1 VFALIFFRT
10 LPTVIT
16 LLCGLS
22 FLSAPAQ
29 TAKPPEKVFRY
40 AFAAAETGFD
50 PAQLSDLYSRILT
63 ANMFDALYTYDY
75 LARPLAIRPNL
86 AAGMPEVSADFKT
99 YTIKLKPGTYFSDD
113 PAFKG
118 NKRELVASDVVYTYK
133 RIFDPKNKS
142 PSVSGLREEK
152 IIGMEEL
159 REQASKS
166 GKFDY
171 DREIEGLRALDKYT
185 VQFKLGE
192 LRPRFLEGLTD
203 PGIFGIVAREVV
215 EAYGDRIMEHPVGTG
230 PFKLSEWRRSS
241 KITLVRNPN
250 YREDYFEATPP
261 ADSPLA
267 QQVYAQMK
275 GRKLPQIDKIEVSI
289 IEESQPRWL
298 AFLGNEHDLMER
310 LPAAYV
316 NVAIPQNKLAPN
328 LQKRGIQMQRN
339 LLGDVTFT
347 YFGMENPIVGGY
359 TPEKIALRRA
369 IGMGQN
375 TAEEVR
381 LPRRGQ
387 AIVAQGPVMPL
398 TAAYDPNMRSEMGVF
413 DRPKAMALL
422 DLFAYTDKDGD
433 GWRDLP
439 DGKPLAL
446 EYATTSS
453 ADYRELNEIW
463 KKNMDA
469 IGIRVVFKYGQW
481 PELLKASRN
490 GKLMMWGLGL
500 GGGSPDGAGVLA
512 LGYSESKGQQN
523 HARFSLPEYDEI
535 YKKINRM
542 PDGPERK
549 LLIDQAVKILV
560 AYMPYKFSTH
570 RFGTDLTHPWVQGYV
585 RNPIARDFWKYIDID
600 TDLQKSTKP

>member
-1 VFALIFFRT
+1 MFALIFQR
-10 LPTVIT
+10 LIPTAIS
-16 LLCGLS
+16 LLLS
-22 FLSAPAQ
+22 LYSLSVPAQ
-29 TAKPPEKVFRY
+29 TTKPTEKVFRY
-40 AFAAAETGFD
+40 AFLAAETGFD

-75 LARPLAIRPNL
+75 LARPLVIKPNL
-86 AAGMPEVSADFKT
+86 AAGMPEISADFKT
-99 YTIKLKPGTYFSDD
+99 YTVKLKPGVYFSDD

-118 NKRELVASDVVYTYK
+118 HKRELVASDVVYTYK

-152 IIGMEEL
+152 IMGMEAL
-159 REQASKS
+159 RDQATQS

-171 DREIEGLRALDKYT
+171 DHEIEGLRALDKYT

-192 LRPRFLEGLTD
+192 VRPRFLEALTD
-203 PGIFGIVAREVV
+203 PGILGIVAREVV
-215 EAYGDRIMEHPVGTG
+215 ETYGDRIMEHPVGTG

-250 YREDYFEATPP
+250 YRDDYFEATPP

-275 GRKLPQIDKIEVSI
+275 GRKLPQIDKVEVSI
-289 IEESQPRWL
+289 IEEAQPRWL

-339 LLGDVTFT
+339 LLGDVTFS

-369 IGMGQN
+369 IAMGQN
-375 TAEEVR
+375 SAEEVR

-387 AIVAQGPVMPL
+387 AIVAQGPIMPL
-398 TAAYDPNMRSEMGVF
+398 TSAYDPNMRSEMGVF

-422 DLFAYTDKDGD
+422 DLFGYTDKDGD

-439 DGKPLAL
+439 DGKPLTL
-446 EYATTSS
+446 EYSTTTS
-453 ADYRELNEIW
+453 ADNRELNEIW
-463 KKNMDA
+463 KKNMDTL
-469 IGIRVVFKYGQW
+469 GIRVVFKYGQW

-500 GGGSPDGAGVLA
+500 SGGSPDGAGVLA
-512 LGYSESKGQQN
+512 LGYSQSKGQQN
-523 HARFSLPEYDEI
+523 HARFSLPEYDEL
-535 YKKINRM
+535 YQKINRM
-542 PDGPERK
+542 PDSPERK
-549 LLIDQAVKILV
+549 RLMDQAVKILI
-560 AYMPYKFSTH
+560 AYMPYKFITH
-570 RFGTDLTHPWVQGYV
+570 RIGTDLTHPWVQGYV

-600 TDLQKSTKP
+600 MQKAAQP

>member
-1 VFALIFFRT
+1 VFALTFHRPIPAVFA
-10 LPTVIT
+10 
-16 LLCGLS
+16 LLLS
-22 FLSAPAQ
+22 FCCVSTPAQ
-29 TAKPPEKVFRY
+29 TAKPTEKVFRY
-40 AFAAAETGFD
+40 AFPAAETGFD

-75 LARPLAIRPNL
+75 LARPLTIRPNL

-99 YTIKLKPGTYFSDD
+99 FTVKLKPGVYFSDD
-113 PAFKG
+113 PVFKG
-118 NKRELVASDVVYTYK
+118 SKRELVASDVVYTYK
-133 RIFDPKNKS
+133 RIFDPQNKS

-152 IIGMEEL
+152 IIGMEAL
-159 REQASKS
+159 RDQATKT

-171 DREIEGLRALDKYT
+171 DLEIEGLRALDKYT

-192 LRPRFLEGLTD
+192 VRPRFLEGLTD

-230 PFKLSEWRRSS
+230 PFQLSEWRRSS

-250 YREDYFEATPP
+250 YRDDYFEATPP

-275 GRKLPQIDKIEVSI
+275 GRKLPQIDKVEVSI

-339 LLGDVTFT
+339 LLGDVTFS
-347 YFGMENPIVGGY
+347 YFGMENPTVGGY
-359 TPEKIALRRA
+359 TPDKIALRRA
-369 IGMGQN
+369 IAMGQN
-375 TAEEVR
+375 SAEEVR

-387 AIVAQGPVMPL
+387 AIVAQGPIMPM

-413 DRPKAMALL
+413 DRAKAMALL
-422 DLFAYTDKDGD
+422 DLFGYTDKDGD

-439 DGKPLAL
+439 DGKPLTL
-446 EYATTSS
+446 EYSTTTS

-469 IGIRVVFKYGQW
+469 IGIRVTFKYGQW

-500 GGGSPDGAGVLA
+500 SGGSPDGAGVLA
-512 LGYSESKGQQN
+512 LGYSQSKGQQN
-523 HARFSLPEYDEI
+523 HARFSLPEYDEL
-535 YKKINRM
+535 YRQINRL

-549 LLIDQAVKILV
+549 ALVEKAIKILV
-560 AYMPYKFSTH
+560 AYMPYKFITH
-570 RFGTDLTHPWVQGYV
+570 RIGTDLTHPWVQGYV

-600 TDLQKSTKP
+600 VQKARQP

>member
-1 VFALIFFRT
+1 VFALT
-10 LPTVIT
+10 LHRLIPTVFT
-16 LLCGLS
+16 LLLS
-22 FLSAPAQ
+22 LSCVSAPAQ
-29 TAKPPEKVFRY
+29 TAKPTEKVFRY
-40 AFAAAETGFD
+40 AFPAAETGFD

-75 LARPLAIRPNL
+75 LARPLTIKPNL
-86 AAGMPEVSADFKT
+86 AAGMPEVSSDFKT
-99 YTIKLKPGTYFSDD
+99 FTVKLKPGVYFSDD
-113 PAFKG
+113 SAFKG
-118 NKRELVASDVVYTYK
+118 GKRELLASDVVYTYK

-152 IIGMEEL
+152 IIGMEAL
-159 REQASKS
+159 RDQATKT

-192 LRPRFLEGLTD
+192 VRPRFLEALTD

-250 YREDYFEATPP
+250 YRDDYFEATPP

-275 GRKLPQIDKIEVSI
+275 GRKLPQVDKVEVSI
-289 IEESQPRWL
+289 IEEPQPRWL
-298 AFLGNEHDLMER
+298 AFLGHEQDMMER

-339 LLGDVTFT
+339 LLGDVTFS
-347 YFGMENPIVGGY
+347 YFAMENPIVGGY
-359 TPEKIALRRA
+359 TPDKIALRRA
-369 IGMGQN
+369 IAMGQN
-375 TAEEVR
+375 SAEEVR

-387 AIVAQGPVMPL
+387 AIVAQGPIMPL
-398 TAAYDPNMRSEMGVF
+398 TSAYDPHMRSEMGVF

-422 DLFAYTDKDGD
+422 DLFGYTDKDGD

-439 DGKPLAL
+439 DGQPLTL
-446 EYATTSS
+446 EYATTTS
-453 ADYRELNEIW
+453 ADSRELNEIW

-469 IGIRVVFKYGQW
+469 IGIRVAFKYGQW

-500 GGGSPDGAGVLA
+500 GGGSPDGAGVLS
-512 LGYSESKGQQN
+512 LGYSQSKGQQN

-535 YKKINRM
+535 YQKINQL

-549 LLIDQAVKILV
+549 ELVDKAIKILV
-560 AYMPYKFSTH
+560 AYMPYKFITH
-570 RFGTDLTHPWVQGYV
+570 RIGTDLTHPWVQGYV

-600 TDLQKSTKP
+600 LQKAAKP

>member
-1 VFALIFFRT
+1 VFALT
-10 LPTVIT
+10 LHRLILTVFT
-16 LLCGLS
+16 LLFSLCCV
-22 FLSAPAQ
+22 SASAQ
-29 TAKPPEKVFRY
+29 TAKPTEKVFRY
-40 AFAAAETGFD
+40 AFPAAETGFD

-75 LARPLAIRPNL
+75 LARPLTIRPNL

-99 YTIKLKPGTYFSDD
+99 YTVKLKPGVYFADD
-113 PAFKG
+113 AAFKG
-118 NKRELVASDVVYTYK
+118 SKRELLASDVVYTYK

-142 PSVSGLREEK
+142 PSVSGLREEN
-152 IIGMEEL
+152 ILGMEAL
-159 REQASKS
+159 RDQATQS

-192 LRPRFLEGLTD
+192 VRPRFMEALTD

-215 EAYGDRIMEHPVGTG
+215 ETYAERIMEHPVGTG

-250 YREDYFEATPP
+250 YRDDYFEATPP

-275 GRKLPQIDKIEVSI
+275 GRKLPQIDKVEVSI
-289 IEESQPRWL
+289 IDESQPRWL

-316 NVAIPQNKLAPN
+316 NVAIPQNQLAPN

-339 LLGDVTFT
+339 LLGDVTFS

-359 TPEKIALRRA
+359 TPDKIALRRA
-369 IGMGQN
+369 IAMGQN
-375 TAEEVR
+375 SDEEVR

-387 AIVAQGPVMPL
+387 AIVAQGPIMPL
-398 TAAYDPNMRSEMGVF
+398 SAAYDPSMRSEMGVF

-422 DLFAYTDKDGD
+422 DLFGYTDKDGD

-439 DGKPLAL
+439 DGQALTL
-446 EYATTSS
+446 EYATTST

-500 GGGSPDGAGVLA
+500 SGGSPDGAGVLS
-512 LGYSESKGQQN
+512 LGYSPSKGQQN
-523 HARFSLPEYDEI
+523 HARFSLPEYDAL
-535 YKKINRM
+535 YRKINQL
-542 PDGPERK
+542 PEGPERK
-549 LLIDQAVKILV
+549 ALVDKAIKILV

-570 RFGTDLTHPWVQGYV
+570 RIGTDLTHPWVQGYV

-600 TDLQKSTKP
+600 LQKTPKP

>member
-1 VFALIFFRT
+1 
-10 LPTVIT
+10 
-16 LLCGLS
+16 
-22 FLSAPAQ
+22 
-29 TAKPPEKVFRY
+29 
-40 AFAAAETGFD
+40 
-50 PAQLSDLYSRILT
+50 
-63 ANMFDALYTYDY
+63 MFDALYTYDY
-75 LARPLAIRPNL
+75 LARPLTIRPNL

-99 YTIKLKPGTYFSDD
+99 FTVKLKPGVYFSDD
-113 PAFKG
+113 PVFKG
-118 NKRELVASDVVYTYK
+118 SKRELVASDVVYTYK
-133 RIFDPKNKS
+133 RIFDPQNKS

-152 IIGMEEL
+152 IIGMEAL
-159 REQASKS
+159 RDQATKT

-171 DREIEGLRALDKYT
+171 DLEIEGLRALDKYT

-192 LRPRFLEGLTD
+192 VRPRFLEGLTD

-230 PFKLSEWRRSS
+230 PFQLSEWRRSS

-250 YREDYFEATPP
+250 YRDDYFEATPP

-267 QQVYAQMK
+267 QQVYGLMK
-275 GRKLPQIDKIEVSI
+275 GRKLPQIDKVEVSI

-339 LLGDVTFT
+339 LLGDVTFS

-359 TPEKIALRRA
+359 TPDKIALRRA
-369 IGMGQN
+369 IAMGQN
-375 TAEEVR
+375 SAEEVR

-387 AIVAQGPVMPL
+387 AIVAQGPIMPM

-413 DRPKAMALL
+413 DRAKAMALL
-422 DLFAYTDKDGD
+422 DLFGYTDKDGD

-439 DGKPLAL
+439 DGKPLTL
-446 EYATTSS
+446 EYSTTTS

-469 IGIRVVFKYGQW
+469 IGIRVTFKYGQW

-500 GGGSPDGAGVLA
+500 SGGSPDGAGVLA
-512 LGYSESKGQQN
+512 LGYSQSKGQQN
-523 HARFSLPEYDEI
+523 HARFSLPEYDEL
-535 YKKINRM
+535 YRQINRL

-549 LLIDQAVKILV
+549 ALVEKAIKILV
-560 AYMPYKFSTH
+560 AYMPYKFITH
-570 RFGTDLTHPWVQGYV
+570 RIGTDLTHPWVQGYV

-600 TDLQKSTKP
+600 VQKARQP

>member
-1 VFALIFFRT
+1 VFALIFQR
-10 LPTVIT
+10 LIPSVIA

-22 FLSAPAQ
+22 SFSAFAQ
-29 TAKPPEKVFRY
+29 PAKPTEKVFKY
-40 AFAAAETGFD
+40 AFTAAETGFD

-63 ANMFDALYTYDY
+63 ANMFDALYSYDY
-75 LARPLAIRPNL
+75 LARPLTIKPNL
-86 AAGMPEVSADFKT
+86 AVAMPEVSSDFKT
-99 YTIKLKPGTYFSDD
+99 YTIKLKQGVYFSDD

-118 NKRELVASDVVYTYK
+118 RKRELVASDVVYTYK

-152 IIGMEEL
+152 ILGMEEL
-159 REQASKS
+159 REQATKS

-192 LRPRFLEGLTD
+192 VRPRFIEALSD

-241 KITLVRNPN
+241 KITFVRNPN
-250 YREDYFEATPP
+250 YREEYFEATPP
-261 ADSPLA
+261 ADSPLS
-267 QQVYAQMK
+267 QQVYDQMR
-275 GRKLPQIDKIEVSI
+275 GRKLPQIDKVEVSI
-289 IEESQPRWL
+289 IEEAQPRWL

-328 LQKRGIQMQRN
+328 LQKRGIQMQRSF
-339 LLGDVTFT
+339 LSDVTFS
-347 YFGMENPIVGGY
+347 YFAMEHPVVGGY
-359 TPEKIALRRA
+359 TPEKVALRRA
-369 IGMGQN
+369 IAMGQN
-375 TAEEVR
+375 SAEEVR
-381 LPRRGQ
+381 LPRRNQ
-387 AIVAQGPVMPL
+387 AIVAQGPIMPL
-398 TAAYDPNMRSEMGVF
+398 TQAYDPNMRSEMGVF
-413 DRPKAMALL
+413 DRAKAMALL
-422 DLFAYTDKDGD
+422 DMFGYTDKDGD

-439 DGKPLAL
+439 DGKPLTL

-469 IGIRVVFKYGQW
+469 IGIRVEFKYGQW

-500 GGGSPDGAGVLA
+500 SGGSPDGAGVLA
-512 LGYSESKGQQN
+512 LGYSQSKGQQN

-535 YKKINRM
+535 YRQINRL

-549 LLIDQAVKILV
+549 ALVDKAIKILV
-560 AYMPYKFSTH
+560 AYMPYKFITH
-570 RFGTDLTHPWVQGYV
+570 RIVTDLTHPWVEGYV

-600 TDLQKSTKP
+600 VQKAPKP

>member
-1 VFALIFFRT
+1 MFALIFHRLIHT
-10 LPTVIT
+10 AIVIT
-16 LLCGLS
+16 LGL
-22 FLSAPAQ
+22 LSQPVMSQ
-29 TAKPPEKVFRY
+29 TATATPKVFKY
-40 AFAAAETGFD
+40 AFIAAETGFD

-75 LARPLAIRPNL
+75 LARPLIIRPNL
-86 AAGMPEVSADFKT
+86 AASMPEVSADFKT
-99 YTIKLKPGTYFSDD
+99 YTIHLKKGVFFSDD

-118 NKRELVASDVVYTYK
+118 QKRELVASDVVYTYK

-152 IIGMEEL
+152 ILGMEEL
-159 REQASKS
+159 REQATKS

-171 DREIEGLRALDKYT
+171 DREVEGLRALDKYT

-192 LRPRFLEGLTD
+192 VRPRFLEALTD

-230 PFKLSEWRRSS
+230 PFKLDEWRRSS
-241 KITLVRNPN
+241 KITFVRNPN
-250 YREDYFEATPP
+250 YREEYFDSVPTEGS
-261 ADSPLA
+261 SPLA
-267 QQVYAQMK
+267 KQVYEQMK
-275 GRKLPQIDKIEVSI
+275 GRKLPQIDKVEVSI
-289 IEESQPRWL
+289 IEEAQPRWL
-298 AFLGNEHDLMER
+298 AFLGSEHDLMER

-339 LLGDVTFT
+339 LLGDVTFS
-347 YFGMENPIVGGY
+347 YFGMENPLVGGY

-369 IGMGQN
+369 IAIGQN
-375 TAEEVR
+375 SAEEVR

-387 AIVAQGPVMPL
+387 AIVAQGPIMPM
-398 TAAYDPNMRSEMGVF
+398 TSAYDPNLRSEMGVF
-413 DRPKAMALL
+413 DRAKAMALL
-422 DLFAYTDKDGD
+422 DMFGYTDKNGD

-439 DGKPLAL
+439 DGKPLTL
-446 EYATTSS
+446 EYSTTSS
-453 ADYRELNEIW
+453 ADNRELNEIW

-469 IGIRVVFKYGQW
+469 IGIRVEFKYGQW

-500 GGGSPDGAGVLA
+500 SGGSPDGAGVLA
-512 LGYSESKGQQN
+512 LGYSQSKGQQN
-523 HARFSLPEYDEI
+523 HARFSLPEYDEL
-535 YKKINRM
+535 YRQINRL

-549 LLIDQAVKILV
+549 ALVEKAIKILV
-560 AYMPYKFSTH
+560 AYMPYKFITH
-570 RFGTDLTHPWVQGYV
+570 RIGTDLTHPWVQGYV

-600 TDLQKSTKP
+600 PQKASQP

>member
-1 VFALIFFRT
+1 MFALIFHR
-10 LPTVIT
+10 LIHSAIVIT
-16 LLCGLS
+16 LGL
-22 FLSAPAQ
+22 LSQPAMSQ
-29 TAKPPEKVFRY
+29 TATPTPKVFKY
-40 AFAAAETGFD
+40 AFTAAETGFD

-75 LARPLAIRPNL
+75 LARPLIIRPNL

-99 YTIKLKPGTYFSDD
+99 YTIQLKRGVFFSDD

-118 NKRELVASDVVYTYK
+118 QKRELVASDVVYTYK

-152 IIGMEEL
+152 ILGMEEL
-159 REQASKS
+159 REQATKS

-171 DREIEGLRALDKYT
+171 DRDVEGLRALDKYT

-192 LRPRFLEGLTD
+192 VRPRFLETLTD

-215 EAYGDRIMEHPVGTG
+215 EAYGERIMEHPVGTG
-230 PFKLSEWRRSS
+230 PFKLDEWRRSS
-241 KITLVRNPN
+241 KITFVRNPN
-250 YREDYFEATPP
+250 YREEYFDSAPTEGS
-261 ADSPLA
+261 SPLA
-267 QQVYAQMK
+267 KEVFEQMK
-275 GRKLPQIDKIEVSI
+275 GRKLPQIDKVEVSI
-289 IEESQPRWL
+289 IEEAQPRWL
-298 AFLGNEHDLMER
+298 AFLGSEHDLMER

-339 LLGDVTFT
+339 LLGDVTFS
-347 YFGMENPIVGGY
+347 YFGMENPLVGGY

-369 IGMGQN
+369 IAMGQN
-375 TAEEVR
+375 SAEEVR

-387 AIVAQGPVMPL
+387 AIVAQGPIMPM
-398 TAAYDPNMRSEMGVF
+398 TSAYDPNMRSEMGVF
-413 DRPKAMALL
+413 DRAKAMALL
-422 DLFAYTDKDGD
+422 DMFGYTDKNGD

-439 DGKPLAL
+439 DGKPLTL
-446 EYATTSS
+446 EYSTTST

-469 IGIRVVFKYGQW
+469 IGIRVEFKYGQW

-500 GGGSPDGAGVLA
+500 SGGSPDGAGVLA
-512 LGYSESKGQQN
+512 LGYSQSKGQQN
-523 HARFSLPEYDEI
+523 HARFSLPEYDEL
-535 YKKINRM
+535 YRQINRL

-549 LLIDQAVKILV
+549 ALVEKAIKILV
-560 AYMPYKFSTH
+560 AYMPYKFITH
-570 RFGTDLTHPWVQGYV
+570 RIGTDLTHPWVQGYV

-600 TDLQKSTKP
+600 VQKARQP

>member
-1 VFALIFFRT
+1 MFALIFQR
-10 LPTVIT
+10 LISPAVA

-22 FLSAPAQ
+22 CLTTFAQ
-29 TAKPPEKVFRY
+29 PSKPTEKVFKY
-40 AFAAAETGFD
+40 AFTAAETGFD

-63 ANMFDALYTYDY
+63 ANMFDALYSYDY
-75 LARPLAIRPNL
+75 LARPLVIRPNL
-86 AAGMPEVSADFKT
+86 AAEMPEVSADFKT
-99 YTIKLKPGTYFSDD
+99 YTIKLKPGVYFSDD
-113 PAFKG
+113 PVFKG
-118 NKRELVASDVVYTYK
+118 RKRELVASDVVYTYK

-152 IIGMEEL
+152 ILGMEEL
-159 REQASKS
+159 REQATKS

-171 DREIEGLRALDKYT
+171 DREIEGLRVLDKYT

-192 LRPRFLEGLTD
+192 VRPRFLEALTD

-241 KITLVRNPN
+241 KITFVRNPN
-250 YREDYFEATPP
+250 YREEYFEATPD
-261 ADSPLA
+261 ASSPIS

-275 GRKLPQIDKIEVSI
+275 GRKLPQIDKVEVSI
-289 IEESQPRWL
+289 IEEAQPRWL

-328 LQKRGIQMQRN
+328 LQKRGIQMQRSF
-339 LLGDVTFT
+339 LSDVTFS
-347 YFGMENPIVGGY
+347 YFAMEHPIIGGY
-359 TPEKIALRRA
+359 TPEKVALRRA
-369 IGMGQN
+369 IAMGQN
-375 TAEEVR
+375 SAEEVR
-381 LPRRGQ
+381 LPRRNQ
-387 AIVAQGPVMPL
+387 AIVAQGPIMPL
-398 TAAYDPNMRSEMGVF
+398 TSAYDPNMRSEMGVF
-413 DRPKAMALL
+413 DRAKAMALL
-422 DLFAYTDKDGD
+422 DMFGYTDKDGD

-439 DGKPLAL
+439 DGKPLTL

-469 IGIRVVFKYGQW
+469 IGIRVEFKYGQW

-500 GGGSPDGAGVLA
+500 SGGSPDGAGVLA
-512 LGYSESKGQQN
+512 LGYSQSKGQQN
-523 HARFSLPEYDEI
+523 HARFSMPEYDEL
-535 YKKINRM
+535 YRKINRL

-549 LLIDQAVKILV
+549 ELIDQAIKILV
-560 AYMPYKFSTH
+560 AYMPYKFITH
-570 RFGTDLTHPWVQGYV
+570 RIVTDLTHPWVEGYM

-600 TDLQKSTKP
+600 VQKAPKP

>member
-1 VFALIFFRT
+1 MFALIFQR
-10 LPTVIT
+10 LIPSVIA
-16 LLCGLS
+16 LLCGLCS
-22 FLSAPAQ
+22 FTAFAQ
-29 TAKPPEKVFRY
+29 PTKPTEKVFKY
-40 AFAAAETGFD
+40 AFTAAETGFD

-75 LARPLAIRPNL
+75 LARPLEIRPNL
-86 AAGMPEVSADFKT
+86 AAGMPQVSADFKT
-99 YTIKLKPGTYFSDD
+99 YTIQLKQGIYFSDD
-113 PAFKG
+113 PVFKG
-118 NKRELVASDVVYTYK
+118 RKRELVASDVVYTYK

-152 IIGMEEL
+152 ILGMEEL
-159 REQASKS
+159 REQATKS

-171 DREIEGLRALDKYT
+171 DRDIEGLRALDKYT

-192 LRPRFLEGLTD
+192 VRPRFLEALTD

-241 KITLVRNPN
+241 KITFVRNPN
-250 YREDYFEATPP
+250 YREEYFEATPA
-261 ADSPLA
+261 ADSPLS
-267 QQVYAQMK
+267 QQVHAQMK
-275 GRKLPQIDKIEVSI
+275 GRKLPQIDKVEVSI
-289 IEESQPRWL
+289 IEEAQPRWL

-328 LQKRGIQMQRN
+328 LQKRGIKMQRSF
-339 LLGDVTFT
+339 LSDVTFS
-347 YFGMENPIVGGY
+347 YFAMEHPVVGGY
-359 TPEKIALRRA
+359 TPEKVALRRA
-369 IGMGQN
+369 IAMGQN
-375 TAEEVR
+375 SAEEVR
-381 LPRRGQ
+381 LPRRNQ
-387 AIVAQGPVMPL
+387 AIVAQGPIMPL
-398 TAAYDPNMRSEMGVF
+398 TSAYDPNMRSEMGVF
-413 DRPKAMALL
+413 DRAKAMALL
-422 DLFAYTDKDGD
+422 DMFGYTDKDGD

-439 DGKPLAL
+439 DGKPLTL

-469 IGIRVVFKYGQW
+469 IGIRVEFKYGQW

-500 GGGSPDGAGVLA
+500 SGGSPDGAGVLA
-512 LGYSESKGQQN
+512 LGYSQSKGQQN
-523 HARFSLPEYDEI
+523 HARFSLPEYDEL
-535 YKKINRM
+535 YRKINRL

-549 LLIDQAVKILV
+549 ELVDQAIKILV
-560 AYMPYKFSTH
+560 AYMPYKFITH
-570 RFGTDLTHPWVQGYV
+570 RIVTDLTHPWVEGYV

-600 TDLQKSTKP
+600 VQKAPKP

>member
-1 VFALIFFRT
+1 MFYRLIPAV
-10 LPTVIT
+10 LT
-16 LLCGLS
+16 LLCGFS
-22 FLSAPAQ
+22 CLSATAQ
-29 TAKPPEKVFRY
+29 TSKSTEKVFRY
-40 AFAAAETGFD
+40 AFTAAETGFD

-75 LARPLAIRPNL
+75 LARPLVIRPNV

-99 YTIKLKPGTYFSDD
+99 YTIKLKSGIYFSDD

-118 NKRELVASDVVYTYK
+118 KKRELLASDVVYTYK

-152 IIGMEEL
+152 ILGMEEL
-159 REQASKS
+159 REQATKS

-192 LRPRFLEGLTD
+192 VRPRFLEALTD

-241 KITLVRNPN
+241 KITFVRNPN
-250 YREDYFEATPP
+250 YREEYFDATPS

-267 QQVYAQMK
+267 QQVASQMK
-275 GRKLPQIDKIEVSI
+275 GRKLPQIDKVEVSI
-289 IEESQPRWL
+289 IEEAQPRWL

-328 LQKRGIQMQRN
+328 LQKRGIQMQRSF
-339 LLGDVTFT
+339 LGDVTFS

-369 IGMGQN
+369 ISLGQN
-375 TAEEVR
+375 SAEEVR

-387 AIVAQGPVMPL
+387 AVVAQGPIMPL
-398 TAAYDPNMRSEMGVF
+398 SAAYDPNMRSEMGVF
-413 DRPKAMALL
+413 DRAKAMALL
-422 DLFAYTDKDGD
+422 DTFGYIDKDGD

-439 DGKPLAL
+439 DGKPLTL
-446 EYATTSS
+446 EYSTTTS

-469 IGIRVVFKYGQW
+469 IGIRVEFKYGQW

-500 GGGSPDGAGVLA
+500 SGGSPDGAGVLA

-523 HARFSLPEYDEI
+523 HARFSLPEYDDI
-535 YKKINRM
+535 YRQINRL

-549 LLIDQAVKILV
+549 ELVDKAIKILV
-560 AYMPYKFSTH
+560 AYMPYKFVTH
-570 RFGTDLTHPWVQGYV
+570 RIVTDLTHPAVQGYV

-600 TDLQKSTKP
+600 TQKSPKP

>member
-1 VFALIFFRT
+1 LIFHRL

-29 TAKPPEKVFRY
+29 TVKPPEKVFRY
-40 AFAAAETGFD
+40 AFQAAETGFD
-50 PAQLSDLYSRILT
+50 PAQLSDLYSRVLT

-75 LARPLAIRPNL
+75 LARPLVIRPNL

-99 YTIKLKPGTYFSDD
+99 YTVKLKPGTYFSDD

-152 IIGMEEL
+152 ILGMEAL

-250 YREDYFEATPP
+250 YREEYFEATPP

-347 YFGMENPIVGGY
+347 YFGMENPVVGGY

-369 IGMGQN
+369 IAMGQN
-375 TAEEVR
+375 SAEEVR

-413 DRPKAMALL
+413 DRPRAMALL

-453 ADYRELNEIW
+453 ADSRELNEIW

-570 RFGTDLTHPWVQGYV
+570 RFGTDLTHPWLQGYV

-600 TDLQKSTKP
+600 TDLQKSPKP

>member
-1 VFALIFFRT
+1 MFYRLIPAAL
-10 LPTVIT
+10 T
-16 LLCGLS
+16 LLCGFS
-22 FLSAPAQ
+22 CFSATAQ
-29 TAKPPEKVFRY
+29 TSKPAEKVFRY
-40 AFAAAETGFD
+40 AFTAAETGFD

-75 LARPLAIRPNL
+75 LARPLVIRPNL

-99 YTIKLKPGTYFSDD
+99 YTVKLKPGVYFSDD

-118 NKRELVASDVVYTYK
+118 KKRELVASDVVYTYK

-152 IIGMEEL
+152 ILGMEAL
-159 REQASKS
+159 RDQATKT

-192 LRPRFLEGLTD
+192 VRPRFMEALTD
-203 PGIFGIVAREVV
+203 PGIFGVVAREVV
-215 EAYGDRIMEHPVGTG
+215 ETYGDRIMEHPVGTG

-241 KITLVRNPN
+241 KITFVRNPH
-250 YREDYFEATPP
+250 YREEYFDATPS
-261 ADSPLA
+261 ADSPLS
-267 QQVYAQMK
+267 QQVAAQMK
-275 GRKLPQIDKIEVSI
+275 GRKLPQIDKVEVSI
-289 IEESQPRWL
+289 IEEAQPRWL

-328 LQKRGIQMQRN
+328 LQKRGIQMQRSF
-339 LLGDVTFT
+339 LGDVTFS

-369 IGMGQN
+369 ISLGQN
-375 TAEEVR
+375 SAEEVR

-387 AIVAQGPVMPL
+387 AVVAQGPIMPL
-398 TAAYDPNMRSEMGVF
+398 SAAYDPNMRSEMGVF
-413 DRPKAMALL
+413 DRAKAMALL
-422 DLFAYTDKDGD
+422 DTFGYTDKDGD

-439 DGKPLAL
+439 DGKPLTL
-446 EYATTSS
+446 EYSTTTS

-469 IGIRVVFKYGQW
+469 IGIRVEFKYGQW

-500 GGGSPDGAGVLA
+500 SGGSPDGAGVLA

-523 HARFSLPEYDEI
+523 HARFSLPEYDDI
-535 YKKINRM
+535 YRQINRL

-549 LLIDQAVKILV
+549 ALVDKAIKILV
-560 AYMPYKFSTH
+560 AYMPYKFVTH
-570 RFGTDLTHPWVQGYV
+570 RIVTDLTHPAVHGYV

-600 TDLQKSTKP
+600 PQKASQP

>member
-1 VFALIFFRT
+1 VFALT
-10 LPTVIT
+10 LHRLIPTVFT
-16 LLCGLS
+16 LLLS
-22 FLSAPAQ
+22 LSCVSAPAQ
-29 TAKPPEKVFRY
+29 TAKPTEKVFRY
-40 AFAAAETGFD
+40 AFPAAETGFD

-75 LARPLAIRPNL
+75 LARPLTIKPNL

-99 YTIKLKPGTYFSDD
+99 FTVKLKPGVYFSDD
-113 PAFKG
+113 SAFKG
-118 NKRELVASDVVYTYK
+118 GKRELLASDVVYTYK

-152 IIGMEEL
+152 IIGMEAL
-159 REQASKS
+159 RDQATKT

-192 LRPRFLEGLTD
+192 VRPRFLEALTD

-250 YREDYFEATPP
+250 YRDDYFEATPP

-275 GRKLPQIDKIEVSI
+275 GRKLPQVDKVEVSI
-289 IEESQPRWL
+289 IEEPQPRWL
-298 AFLGNEHDLMER
+298 AFLGHEQDMMER

-328 LQKRGIQMQRN
+328 LQKRVIQMQRN
-339 LLGDVTFT
+339 LLGDVTFS
-347 YFGMENPIVGGY
+347 YFAMENPIVGGY
-359 TPEKIALRRA
+359 TPDKIALRRA
-369 IGMGQN
+369 IAMGQN
-375 TAEEVR
+375 SAEEVR

-387 AIVAQGPVMPL
+387 AIVAQGPIMPL
-398 TAAYDPNMRSEMGVF
+398 TSAYDPHMRSEMGVF

-422 DLFAYTDKDGD
+422 DLFGYTDKDGD

-439 DGKPLAL
+439 DGQPLTL
-446 EYATTSS
+446 EYATTTS
-453 ADYRELNEIW
+453 ADSRELNEIW

-469 IGIRVVFKYGQW
+469 IGIRVAFKYGQW

-500 GGGSPDGAGVLA
+500 GGGSPDGAGVLS
-512 LGYSESKGQQN
+512 LGYSQSKGQQN
-523 HARFSLPEYDEI
+523 HARFSMPEYDEI
-535 YKKINRM
+535 YQKINQL

-549 LLIDQAVKILV
+549 ELVDKAIKILV
-560 AYMPYKFSTH
+560 AYMPYKFITH
-570 RFGTDLTHPWVQGYV
+570 RIGTDLTHPWVQGYV

-600 TDLQKSTKP
+600 LQEAAKP

>member
-1 VFALIFFRT
+1 MFALIFQRLIPT
-10 LPTVIT
+10 LIA
-16 LLCGLS
+16 LLFGLS
-22 FLSAPAQ
+22 CLPAQ
-29 TAKPPEKVFRY
+29 AQPNKSTEKVFKY
-40 AFAAAETGFD
+40 AFTAAETGFD

-63 ANMFDALYTYDY
+63 ANLFDALYTYDY
-75 LARPLAIRPNL
+75 LARPLIIRPNL

-99 YTIKLKPGTYFSDD
+99 YTIKLKPGIYFSDD

-118 NKRELVASDVVYTYK
+118 HKRELIAADVVYTYK
-133 RIFDPKNKS
+133 RIFDPRNKS

-152 IIGMEEL
+152 ILGMEDL
-159 REQASKS
+159 REQATKT

-192 LRPRFLEGLTD
+192 VRPRFLEALSD

-241 KITLVRNPN
+241 KITFVRNPN
-250 YREDYFEATPP
+250 YREEYFEATPD
-261 ADSPLA
+261 ADSPLS
-267 QQVYAQMK
+267 QQVAAQMK
-275 GRKLPQIDKIEVSI
+275 GRKLPQIDKVEVSI
-289 IEESQPRWL
+289 IEEAQPRWL

-328 LQKRGIQMQRN
+328 LQKRGIQMQRSF
-339 LLGDVTFT
+339 LSDVTFS
-347 YFGMENPIVGGY
+347 YFAMEHPVVGGY
-359 TPEKIALRRA
+359 TPEKVALRRA
-369 IGMGQN
+369 IAMGQN
-375 TAEEVR
+375 SAEEVR
-381 LPRRGQ
+381 LPRRNQ
-387 AIVAQGPVMPL
+387 AIVAQGPIMPL
-398 TAAYDPNMRSEMGVF
+398 TSAYDPNMRSEMGVF
-413 DRPKAMALL
+413 DRAKAMALL
-422 DLFAYTDKDGD
+422 DMFGYTDKDGD

-439 DGKPLAL
+439 DGKPLTL

-469 IGIRVVFKYGQW
+469 IGIRVEFKYGQW

-500 GGGSPDGAGVLA
+500 SGGSPDGAGVLA
-512 LGYSESKGQQN
+512 LGYSQSKGQQN
-523 HARFSLPEYDEI
+523 HARFSLPEYDEL
-535 YKKINRM
+535 YRKINRM
-542 PDGPERK
+542 PDGPERQQ
-549 LLIDQAVKILV
+549 LVDQAVKILV
-560 AYMPYKFSTH
+560 AYMPYKFITH
-570 RFGTDLTHPWVQGYV
+570 RIVTDLTHPWVQGYV

-600 TDLQKSTKP
+600 VQKAPKP

>member
-1 VFALIFFRT
+1 MFALIFHRLIYTALVVT
-10 LPTVIT
+10 LG
-16 LLCGLS
+16 LLS
-22 FLSAPAQ
+22 QSVMSQ
-29 TAKPPEKVFRY
+29 TSKSSPKVFKY
-40 AFAAAETGFD
+40 AFTAAETGFD

-75 LARPLAIRPNL
+75 LARPLIIKPNL

-99 YTIKLKPGTYFSDD
+99 YTIQLKKGVFFSDD

-118 NKRELVASDVVYTYK
+118 QKRELVASDVVYTYK

-152 IIGMEEL
+152 ILGMEEL
-159 REQASKS
+159 REQATKS

-171 DREIEGLRALDKYT
+171 DRDVEGLRALDKYT

-192 LRPRFLEGLTD
+192 VRPRFLETLTD

-215 EAYGDRIMEHPVGTG
+215 EAYGERIMEHPVGTG
-230 PFKLSEWRRSS
+230 PFKLDEWRRSS
-241 KITLVRNPN
+241 KITFVRNPN
-250 YREDYFEATPP
+250 YREEYFDSAPTEGS
-261 ADSPLA
+261 SPLA
-267 QQVYAQMK
+267 KQVYEQMK
-275 GRKLPQIDKIEVSI
+275 GRKLPQIDKVEVSI
-289 IEESQPRWL
+289 IEEAQPRWL
-298 AFLGNEHDLMER
+298 AFLGSEHDLMER

-339 LLGDVTFT
+339 LLGDVTFS
-347 YFGMENPIVGGY
+347 YFGMENPLVGGY

-369 IGMGQN
+369 IAMGQN
-375 TAEEVR
+375 SAEEVR

-387 AIVAQGPVMPL
+387 AIVAQGPIMPM
-398 TAAYDPNMRSEMGVF
+398 TSAYDPNMRSEMGVF
-413 DRPKAMALL
+413 DRAKAMALL
-422 DLFAYTDKDGD
+422 DMFGYTDKNGD

-439 DGKPLAL
+439 DGKPLTL
-446 EYATTSS
+446 EYSTTST

-469 IGIRVVFKYGQW
+469 IGIRVEFKYGQW

-500 GGGSPDGAGVLA
+500 SGGSPDGAGVLA
-512 LGYSESKGQQN
+512 LGYSQSKGQQN
-523 HARFSLPEYDEI
+523 HARFSLPEYDEL
-535 YKKINRM
+535 YRQINRM

-549 LLIDQAVKILV
+549 ALVEKAIKILV
-560 AYMPYKFSTH
+560 AYMPYKFITH
-570 RFGTDLTHPWVQGYV
+570 RIGTDLTHPWVQGYV

-600 TDLQKSTKP
+600 VQKARQP

>member
-1 VFALIFFRT
+1 VFALTFHRPIPAVFA
-10 LPTVIT
+10 
-16 LLCGLS
+16 LLFS
-22 FLSAPAQ
+22 FCCVSTPAQ
-29 TAKPPEKVFRY
+29 TAKPSEKVFRY
-40 AFAAAETGFD
+40 AFPAAETGFD

-75 LARPLAIRPNL
+75 LARPLTIRPNL

-99 YTIKLKPGTYFSDD
+99 FTVKLKPGVYFSDD
-113 PAFKG
+113 PVFKG
-118 NKRELVASDVVYTYK
+118 SKRELVASDVVYTYK
-133 RIFDPKNKS
+133 RIFDPQNKS

-152 IIGMEEL
+152 IIGMEAL
-159 REQASKS
+159 RDQATKT

-171 DREIEGLRALDKYT
+171 DLEIEGLRALDKYT

-192 LRPRFLEGLTD
+192 VRPRFLEGLTD

-230 PFKLSEWRRSS
+230 PFQLSEWRRSS

-250 YREDYFEATPP
+250 YRDDYFEATPP

-267 QQVYAQMK
+267 QQVYGLMK
-275 GRKLPQIDKIEVSI
+275 GRKLPQIDKVEVSI

-339 LLGDVTFT
+339 LLGDVTFS

-359 TPEKIALRRA
+359 TPDKIALRRA
-369 IGMGQN
+369 IAMGQN
-375 TAEEVR
+375 SAEEVR

-387 AIVAQGPVMPL
+387 AIVAQGPIMPM

-413 DRPKAMALL
+413 DRAKAMALL
-422 DLFAYTDKDGD
+422 DLFGYTDKDGD

-439 DGKPLAL
+439 DGKPLTL
-446 EYATTSS
+446 EYSTTTS

-469 IGIRVVFKYGQW
+469 IGIRVTFKYGQW

-500 GGGSPDGAGVLA
+500 SGGSPDGAGVLA
-512 LGYSESKGQQN
+512 LGYSQSKGQQN
-523 HARFSLPEYDEI
+523 HARFSLPEYDEL
-535 YKKINRM
+535 YRQINRL

-549 LLIDQAVKILV
+549 ALVEKAIKILV
-560 AYMPYKFSTH
+560 AYMPYKFITH
-570 RFGTDLTHPWVQGYV
+570 RIGTDLTHPWVQGYV

-600 TDLQKSTKP
+600 VQKARQP

>member
-1 VFALIFFRT
+1 VFALT
-10 LPTVIT
+10 LHRLIPTVFT
-16 LLCGLS
+16 LLLS
-22 FLSAPAQ
+22 LSCVSAPAQ
-29 TAKPPEKVFRY
+29 TAKPTEKVFRY
-40 AFAAAETGFD
+40 AFPAAETGFD

-75 LARPLAIRPNL
+75 LARPLTIKPNL

-99 YTIKLKPGTYFSDD
+99 FTVKLKPGVYFSDD
-113 PAFKG
+113 SAFKG
-118 NKRELVASDVVYTYK
+118 GKRELLASDVVYTYK

-152 IIGMEEL
+152 IIGMEAL
-159 REQASKS
+159 RDQATKT

-192 LRPRFLEGLTD
+192 VRPRFLEALTD

-250 YREDYFEATPP
+250 YRDDYFEATPP

-275 GRKLPQIDKIEVSI
+275 GRKLPQVDKVEVSI
-289 IEESQPRWL
+289 IEEPQPRWL
-298 AFLGNEHDLMER
+298 AFLGHEQDMMER

-339 LLGDVTFT
+339 LLGDVTFS
-347 YFGMENPIVGGY
+347 YFAMENPIVGGY
-359 TPEKIALRRA
+359 TPDKIALRRA
-369 IGMGQN
+369 IAMGQN
-375 TAEEVR
+375 SAEEVR

-387 AIVAQGPVMPL
+387 AIVAQGPIMPL
-398 TAAYDPNMRSEMGVF
+398 TSAYDPHMRSEMGVF

-422 DLFAYTDKDGD
+422 DLFGYTDKDGD

-439 DGKPLAL
+439 DGQPLTL
-446 EYATTSS
+446 EYATTTS
-453 ADYRELNEIW
+453 ADSRELNEIW

-469 IGIRVVFKYGQW
+469 IGIRVAFKYGQW

-500 GGGSPDGAGVLA
+500 GGGSPDGAGVLS
-512 LGYSESKGQQN
+512 LGYSQSKGQQN
-523 HARFSLPEYDEI
+523 HARFSMPEYDEI
-535 YKKINRM
+535 YQKINQL

-549 LLIDQAVKILV
+549 ELVDKAIKILV
-560 AYMPYKFSTH
+560 AYMPYKFITH
-570 RFGTDLTHPWVQGYV
+570 RIGTDLTHPWVQGYV

-600 TDLQKSTKP
+600 LQKAAKP

>member
-1 VFALIFFRT
+1 MFALIFHRLIYT
-10 LPTVIT
+10 ALVIT
-16 LLCGLS
+16 IGLHS
-22 FLSAPAQ
+22 QPAMSQ
-29 TAKPPEKVFRY
+29 TSKSSPKVFKY
-40 AFAAAETGFD
+40 AFTAAETGFD

-75 LARPLAIRPNL
+75 LARPLIIRPNL

-99 YTIKLKPGTYFSDD
+99 YTIQLKRGVFFSDD
-113 PAFKG
+113 PAFNG
-118 NKRELVASDVVYTYK
+118 QKRELVASDVVYTYK

-152 IIGMEEL
+152 ILGMEEL
-159 REQASKS
+159 REQATKS

-171 DREIEGLRALDKYT
+171 DREVEGLRALDKYT

-192 LRPRFLEGLTD
+192 VRPRFLETLTD

-230 PFKLSEWRRSS
+230 PFKLDEWRRSS
-241 KITLVRNPN
+241 KITFVRNPN
-250 YREDYFEATPP
+250 YREEYFDSAPTEGS
-261 ADSPLA
+261 SPLA
-267 QQVYAQMK
+267 KQVYEQMK
-275 GRKLPQIDKIEVSI
+275 GRKLPQIDKVEVSI
-289 IEESQPRWL
+289 IEEAQPRWL
-298 AFLGNEHDLMER
+298 AFLGSEHDLMER

-339 LLGDVTFT
+339 LLGDVTFS
-347 YFGMENPIVGGY
+347 YFGMENPLVGGY

-369 IGMGQN
+369 IAMGQN
-375 TAEEVR
+375 SAEEVR

-387 AIVAQGPVMPL
+387 AIVAQGPIMPM
-398 TAAYDPNMRSEMGVF
+398 TSAYDPNMRSEMGVF
-413 DRPKAMALL
+413 DRAKAMALL
-422 DLFAYTDKDGD
+422 DMFGYTDKNGD

-439 DGKPLAL
+439 DGKPLTL
-446 EYATTSS
+446 EYSTTSS

-469 IGIRVVFKYGQW
+469 IGIRVEFKYGQW

-500 GGGSPDGAGVLA
+500 SGGSPDGAGVLA
-512 LGYSESKGQQN
+512 LGYSPSKGQQN
-523 HARFSLPEYDEI
+523 HARFSLPEYDEL
-535 YKKINRM
+535 YRQINRL

-549 LLIDQAVKILV
+549 ALVEKAIKILV
-560 AYMPYKFSTH
+560 AYMPYKFITH
-570 RFGTDLTHPWVQGYV
+570 RIGTDLTHPWVQGYV

-600 TDLQKSTKP
+600 VQKTRQP

>member
-1 VFALIFFRT
+1 MFALT
-10 LPTVIT
+10 LHRLIPTVFT
-16 LLCGLS
+16 LLLS
-22 FLSAPAQ
+22 LSCVSAPAQ
-29 TAKPPEKVFRY
+29 TAKPTEKVFRY
-40 AFAAAETGFD
+40 AFPAAETGFD

-75 LARPLAIRPNL
+75 LARPLTIKPNL

-99 YTIKLKPGTYFSDD
+99 FTVKLKPGVYFSDD
-113 PAFKG
+113 SAFKG
-118 NKRELVASDVVYTYK
+118 GKRELLASDVVYTYK

-152 IIGMEEL
+152 IIGMEAL
-159 REQASKS
+159 RDQATKT

-192 LRPRFLEGLTD
+192 VRPRFLEALTD

-250 YREDYFEATPP
+250 YRDDYFEATPP

-275 GRKLPQIDKIEVSI
+275 GRKLPQVDKVEVSI
-289 IEESQPRWL
+289 IEEPQPRWL
-298 AFLGNEHDLMER
+298 AFLGHEQDMMER

-328 LQKRGIQMQRN
+328 LQKRVIQMQRN
-339 LLGDVTFT
+339 LLGDVTFS
-347 YFGMENPIVGGY
+347 YFAMENPIVGGY
-359 TPEKIALRRA
+359 TPDKIALRRA
-369 IGMGQN
+369 IAMGQN
-375 TAEEVR
+375 SAEEVR

-387 AIVAQGPVMPL
+387 AIVAQGPIMPL
-398 TAAYDPNMRSEMGVF
+398 TSAYDPHMRSEMGVF

-422 DLFAYTDKDGD
+422 DLFGYTDKDGD

-439 DGKPLAL
+439 DGQPLTL
-446 EYATTSS
+446 EYATTTS
-453 ADYRELNEIW
+453 ADSRELNEIW

-469 IGIRVVFKYGQW
+469 IGIRVAFKYGQW

-500 GGGSPDGAGVLA
+500 GGGSPDGAGVLS
-512 LGYSESKGQQN
+512 LGYSQSKGQQN
-523 HARFSLPEYDEI
+523 HARFSMPEYDEI
-535 YKKINRM
+535 YQKINQL

-549 LLIDQAVKILV
+549 ELVDKAIKILV
-560 AYMPYKFSTH
+560 AYMPYKFITH
-570 RFGTDLTHPWVQGYV
+570 RIGTDLTHPWVQGYV

-600 TDLQKSTKP
+600 LQEAAKP

>member
-1 VFALIFFRT
+1 VFALIFHR
-10 LPTVIT
+10 LIHSAIVIT
-16 LLCGLS
+16 LGL
-22 FLSAPAQ
+22 LSQPAMSQ
-29 TAKPPEKVFRY
+29 TATPTPKVFKY
-40 AFAAAETGFD
+40 AFTAAETGFD

-75 LARPLAIRPNL
+75 LARPLIIRPNL

-99 YTIKLKPGTYFSDD
+99 YTIQLKRGVFFSDD

-118 NKRELVASDVVYTYK
+118 QKRELVASDVVYTYK

-152 IIGMEEL
+152 ILGMEEL
-159 REQASKS
+159 REQATKS

-171 DREIEGLRALDKYT
+171 DRDVEGLRALDKYT

-192 LRPRFLEGLTD
+192 VRPRFLETLTD

-215 EAYGDRIMEHPVGTG
+215 EAYGERIMEHPVGTG
-230 PFKLSEWRRSS
+230 PFKLDEWRRSS
-241 KITLVRNPN
+241 KITFVRNPN
-250 YREDYFEATPP
+250 YREEYFDSAPTEGS
-261 ADSPLA
+261 SPLA
-267 QQVYAQMK
+267 KEVFEQMK
-275 GRKLPQIDKIEVSI
+275 GRKLPQIDKVEVSI
-289 IEESQPRWL
+289 IEEAQPRWL
-298 AFLGNEHDLMER
+298 AFLGSEHDLMER

-339 LLGDVTFT
+339 LLGDVTFS
-347 YFGMENPIVGGY
+347 YFGMENPLVGGY

-369 IGMGQN
+369 IAMGQN
-375 TAEEVR
+375 SAEEVR

-387 AIVAQGPVMPL
+387 AIVAQGPIMPM
-398 TAAYDPNMRSEMGVF
+398 TSAYDPNMRSEMGVF
-413 DRPKAMALL
+413 DRAKAMALL
-422 DLFAYTDKDGD
+422 DMFGYTDKNGD

-439 DGKPLAL
+439 DGKPLTL
-446 EYATTSS
+446 EYSTTST

-469 IGIRVVFKYGQW
+469 IGIRVEFKYGQW

-500 GGGSPDGAGVLA
+500 SGGSPDGAGVLA
-512 LGYSESKGQQN
+512 LGYSQSKGQQN
-523 HARFSLPEYDEI
+523 HARFSLPEYDEL
-535 YKKINRM
+535 YRQINRL

-549 LLIDQAVKILV
+549 ALVEKAIKILV
-560 AYMPYKFSTH
+560 AYMPYKFITH
-570 RFGTDLTHPWVQGYV
+570 RIGTDLTHPWVQGYV

-600 TDLQKSTKP
+600 VQKARQP

>member
-1 VFALIFFRT
+1 MFALIFQR
-10 LPTVIT
+10 LIYAVIA
-16 LLCGLS
+16 LLCALS
-22 FLSAPAQ
+22 SLSAPAQ
-29 TAKPPEKVFRY
+29 SSHSSEKVFRY
-40 AFAAAETGFD
+40 AFTAAETGFD

-75 LARPLAIRPNL
+75 LARPLIIRPNL
-86 AAGMPEVSADFKT
+86 AVSMPEVSADFKT
-99 YTIKLKPGTYFSDD
+99 YIIKLKSGVYFSDD

-118 NKRELVASDVVYTYK
+118 IKRELVASDVVYTYK

-152 IIGMEEL
+152 ILGMEEL
-159 REQASKS
+159 RDQATKS

-192 LRPRFLEGLTD
+192 VRPRFLEALTD
-203 PGIFGIVAREVV
+203 PGILGIVAREVV
-215 EAYGDRIMEHPVGTG
+215 ETYGDRIMEHPVGTG
-230 PFKLSEWRRSS
+230 PFQLSEWRRSS

-250 YREDYFEATPP
+250 YREDYFDATPP

-267 QQVYAQMK
+267 QQVAAQMK
-275 GRKLPQIDKIEVSI
+275 GRKLPQIDKVEVSI
-289 IEESQPRWL
+289 IEEAQPRWL

-339 LLGDVTFT
+339 LLGDVTFS

-359 TPEKIALRRA
+359 SPEKIALRRA
-369 IGMGQN
+369 IAMGQN
-375 TAEEVR
+375 SAEEVR

-387 AIVAQGPVMPL
+387 AIVAQGPIMPL
-398 TAAYDPNMRSEMGVF
+398 TSAYDGNMRSEMGVF
-413 DRPKAMALL
+413 DRAKAMALL
-422 DLFAYTDKDGD
+422 DIFGYKDKDGD

-439 DGKPLAL
+439 DGKPLTL
-446 EYATTSS
+446 EYSTTSS

-469 IGIRVVFKYGQW
+469 IGIRVEFKYGQW

-500 GGGSPDGAGVLA
+500 SGGSPDGAGVLA
-512 LGYSESKGQQN
+512 LGYSQSKGQQN
-523 HARFSLPEYDEI
+523 HARFSLPEYDAL
-535 YKKINRM
+535 YTKINRL

-549 LLIDQAVKILV
+549 QLIDQAVKILV
-560 AYMPYKFSTH
+560 AYMPYKFITH
-570 RFGTDLTHPWVQGYV
+570 RIGTDLTHPWVQGYV
-585 RNPIARDFWKYIDID
+585 RNPIVRDFWKYIDID
-600 TDLQKSTKP
+600 EQKAPKP

>member
-1 VFALIFFRT
+1 MFALIFQR
-10 LPTVIT
+10 LIPPVIA

-22 FLSAPAQ
+22 SFSAFAQ
-29 TAKPPEKVFRY
+29 PAKPTEKVFKY
-40 AFAAAETGFD
+40 AFTAAETGFD

-63 ANMFDALYTYDY
+63 ANMFDALYSYDY
-75 LARPLAIRPNL
+75 LARPLTIKPNL
-86 AAGMPEVSADFKT
+86 AVAMPEVSSDFKT
-99 YTIKLKPGTYFSDD
+99 YTIKLKQGVYFTDD

-118 NKRELVASDVVYTYK
+118 RKRELVASDVVYTYK

-152 IIGMEEL
+152 ILGMEEL
-159 REQASKS
+159 REQATKS

-192 LRPRFLEGLTD
+192 VRPRFIEALTD

-241 KITLVRNPN
+241 KITFVRNPN
-250 YREDYFEATPP
+250 YREEYFEATPP
-261 ADSPLA
+261 ADSPLS
-267 QQVYAQMK
+267 QQVYDQMR
-275 GRKLPQIDKIEVSI
+275 GRKLPQIDKVEVSI
-289 IEESQPRWL
+289 IEEAQPRWL

-328 LQKRGIQMQRN
+328 LQKRGIQMQRSF
-339 LLGDVTFT
+339 LSDVTFS
-347 YFGMENPIVGGY
+347 YFAMEHPVVGGY
-359 TPEKIALRRA
+359 TPEKVALRRA
-369 IGMGQN
+369 IAMGQN
-375 TAEEVR
+375 SAEEVR
-381 LPRRGQ
+381 LPRRNQ
-387 AIVAQGPVMPL
+387 AIVAQGPIMPL
-398 TAAYDPNMRSEMGVF
+398 TQAYDPSMRSEMGVF
-413 DRPKAMALL
+413 DRAKAMALL
-422 DLFAYTDKDGD
+422 DMFGYTDKDGD

-439 DGKPLAL
+439 DGKPLTL

-469 IGIRVVFKYGQW
+469 IGIRVEFKYGQW

-500 GGGSPDGAGVLA
+500 SGGSPDGAGVLA
-512 LGYSESKGQQN
+512 LGYSQSKGQQN

-535 YKKINRM
+535 YRQINRL

-549 LLIDQAVKILV
+549 ALVDKAIKILV
-560 AYMPYKFSTH
+560 AYMPYKFITH
-570 RFGTDLTHPWVQGYV
+570 RIVTDLTHPWVEGYV

-600 TDLQKSTKP
+600 VQKAPKP

>member
-1 VFALIFFRT
+1 MFALIFQR
-10 LPTVIT
+10 LIPPVIA

-22 FLSAPAQ
+22 SFSAFAQ
-29 TAKPPEKVFRY
+29 PAKPTEKVFKY
-40 AFAAAETGFD
+40 AFTAAETGFD

-63 ANMFDALYTYDY
+63 ANMFDALYSYDY
-75 LARPLAIRPNL
+75 LARPLTIKPNL
-86 AAGMPEVSADFKT
+86 AVAMPEVSSDFKT
-99 YTIKLKPGTYFSDD
+99 YTIKLKQGVYFSDD

-118 NKRELVASDVVYTYK
+118 RKRELVASDVVYTYK

-152 IIGMEEL
+152 ILGMEEL
-159 REQASKS
+159 REQATKS

-192 LRPRFLEGLTD
+192 VRPRFIEALTD

-241 KITLVRNPN
+241 KITFVRNPN
-250 YREDYFEATPP
+250 YREEYFEATPP
-261 ADSPLA
+261 ADSPLS
-267 QQVYAQMK
+267 QQVYDQMR
-275 GRKLPQIDKIEVSI
+275 GRKLPQIDKVEVSI
-289 IEESQPRWL
+289 IEEAQPRWL

-328 LQKRGIQMQRN
+328 LQKRGIQMQRSF
-339 LLGDVTFT
+339 LSDVTFS
-347 YFGMENPIVGGY
+347 YFAMEHPVVGGY
-359 TPEKIALRRA
+359 TPEKVALRRA
-369 IGMGQN
+369 IAMGQN
-375 TAEEVR
+375 SAEEVR
-381 LPRRGQ
+381 LPRRNQ
-387 AIVAQGPVMPL
+387 AIVAQGPIMPL
-398 TAAYDPNMRSEMGVF
+398 TQAYDPNMRSEMGVF
-413 DRPKAMALL
+413 DRAKAMALL
-422 DLFAYTDKDGD
+422 DMFSYTDKDGD

-439 DGKPLAL
+439 DGKPLTL

-469 IGIRVVFKYGQW
+469 IGIRVEFKYGQW

-500 GGGSPDGAGVLA
+500 SGGSPDGAGVLA
-512 LGYSESKGQQN
+512 LGYSQSKGQQN

-535 YKKINRM
+535 YRQINRL

-549 LLIDQAVKILV
+549 ALVDKAIKILV
-560 AYMPYKFSTH
+560 AYMPYKFITH
-570 RFGTDLTHPWVQGYV
+570 RIVTDLTHPWVEGYV

-600 TDLQKSTKP
+600 VQKAPKP

>member
-1 VFALIFFRT
+1 MFALIFHRLIYT
-10 LPTVIT
+10 ALVIMIG
-16 LLCGLS
+16 LLS
-22 FLSAPAQ
+22 QPVMSQ
-29 TAKPPEKVFRY
+29 TSKPSPKVFKY
-40 AFAAAETGFD
+40 AFTAAETGFD

-75 LARPLAIRPNL
+75 LARPLVIRPNL

-99 YTIKLKPGTYFSDD
+99 YTIQLKRGVFFSDD
-113 PAFKG
+113 SAFKG
-118 NKRELVASDVVYTYK
+118 QKRELVASDVVYTYK

-142 PSVSGLREEK
+142 PSVIGLREEK
-152 IIGMEEL
+152 ILGMEEL
-159 REQASKS
+159 REQATKS

-171 DREIEGLRALDKYT
+171 DREVEGLRALDKYT

-192 LRPRFLEGLTD
+192 VRPRFLETLTD

-230 PFKLSEWRRSS
+230 PFKLDEWRRSS
-241 KITLVRNPN
+241 KITFVRNPN
-250 YREDYFEATPP
+250 YREEYF
-261 ADSPLA
+261 DSAPDEGSSSLA
-267 QQVYAQMK
+267 KQVYEQMK
-275 GRKLPQIDKIEVSI
+275 GRKLPQIDKVEVSI
-289 IEESQPRWL
+289 IEEAQPRWL
-298 AFLGNEHDLMER
+298 AFLGSEHDLMER

-339 LLGDVTFT
+339 LLGDVTFS
-347 YFGMENPIVGGY
+347 YFGMENPLVGGY

-369 IGMGQN
+369 IAMGQN
-375 TAEEVR
+375 SAEEVR

-387 AIVAQGPVMPL
+387 AIVAQGPIMPM

-413 DRPKAMALL
+413 DRAKAMALL
-422 DLFAYTDKDGD
+422 DMFGYTDKNGD

-439 DGKPLAL
+439 DGKPLTL
-446 EYATTSS
+446 EYSTTSS

-469 IGIRVVFKYGQW
+469 IGIRVEFKYGQW

-500 GGGSPDGAGVLA
+500 SGGSPDGAGVLA
-512 LGYSESKGQQN
+512 LGYSPSKGQQN
-523 HARFSLPEYDEI
+523 HARFSLPEYDEL
-535 YKKINRM
+535 YRQINRL

-549 LLIDQAVKILV
+549 ALVEKAIKILV
-560 AYMPYKFSTH
+560 AYMPYKFITH
-570 RFGTDLTHPWVQGYV
+570 RIGTDLTHPWVQGYV

-600 TDLQKSTKP
+600 VQKAPPP

>member
-1 VFALIFFRT
+1 MIFHRLI
-10 LPTVIT
+10 PNVIT

-22 FLSAPAQ
+22 ILSATAQ
-29 TAKPPEKVFRY
+29 TAKPTEKVFKY
-40 AFAAAETGFD
+40 AFTAAETGFD
-50 PAQLSDLYSRILT
+50 PAQLSDLYSRIIT

-75 LARPLAIRPNL
+75 LARPLVIRPNL
-86 AAGMPEVSADFKT
+86 AAGMPDVSADFKT
-99 YTIKLKPGTYFSDD
+99 YTVKIKPGIYFSDD

-118 NKRELVASDVVYTYK
+118 IKRELVASDVVYTYK

-152 IIGMEEL
+152 ILGMEDL

-171 DREIEGLRALDKYT
+171 DRDIEGLRALDKYT

-192 LRPRFLEGLTD
+192 VRPRFLEGLTD

-250 YREDYFEATPP
+250 YRDDYFEATPP
-261 ADSPLA
+261 TDSPLA

-275 GRKLPQIDKIEVSI
+275 GRKLPQIDKVEVSI
-289 IEESQPRWL
+289 IEEAQPRWL

-339 LLGDVTFT
+339 LLGDVTFS

-359 TPEKIALRRA
+359 SPEKIALRRA
-369 IGMGQN
+369 IAMGQN
-375 TAEEVR
+375 SAEEVR

-387 AIVAQGPVMPL
+387 AIVAQGPIMPL
-398 TAAYDPNMRSEMGVF
+398 TSAYDGNMRSEMGVF
-413 DRPKAMALL
+413 DRAKAMALL
-422 DLFAYTDKDGD
+422 DIFGYKDKDGD

-439 DGKPLAL
+439 DGKPLTL
-446 EYATTSS
+446 EYSTTSS

-469 IGIRVVFKYGQW
+469 IGIRVEFKYGQW

-500 GGGSPDGAGVLA
+500 SGGSPDGAGVLA
-512 LGYSESKGQQN
+512 LGYSQSKGQQN
-523 HARFSLPEYDEI
+523 HARFSLPEYDAL
-535 YKKINRM
+535 YTKINRL

-549 LLIDQAVKILV
+549 QLIDQAVKILV
-560 AYMPYKFSTH
+560 AYMPYKFITH
-570 RFGTDLTHPWVQGYV
+570 RIGTDLNHPWVQGYV
-585 RNPIARDFWKYIDID
+585 RNPIVRDFWKYIDID
-600 TDLQKSTKP
+600 EQKAPKP

>member
-1 VFALIFFRT
+1 MIFHRLF
-10 LPTVIT
+10 PTVIA

-29 TAKPPEKVFRY
+29 TVKPPEKVFRY
-40 AFAAAETGFD
+40 AFQAAETGFD
-50 PAQLSDLYSRILT
+50 PAQLSDLYSRVLT

-75 LARPLAIRPNL
+75 LARPLLIRPNL

-99 YTIKLKPGTYFSDD
+99 YTVKLKPGTYFSDD

-133 RIFDPKNKS
+133 RIFDTKNKS

-152 IIGMEEL
+152 IIGMEAL

-171 DREIEGLRALDKYT
+171 DREIDGLRALDKYT

-250 YREDYFEATPP
+250 YREEYFEATPP

-339 LLGDVTFT
+339 LLGDVTFS

-369 IGMGQN
+369 IAMGQN
-375 TAEEVR
+375 SAEEVR

-422 DLFAYTDKDGD
+422 DLFGYTDKDGD

-439 DGKPLAL
+439 DGKPLII

-453 ADYRELNEIW
+453 ADSRELNEIW

-512 LGYSESKGQQN
+512 LGYSQSKGQQN

-535 YKKINRM
+535 YQKINRM
-542 PDGPERK
+542 PDSPERK

-560 AYMPYKFSTH
+560 AYMPYKFITH
-570 RFGTDLTHPWVQGYV
+570 RIGTDLTQPWLQGYV

-600 TDLQKSTKP
+600 TDLQKSPKP

>member
-1 VFALIFFRT
+1 MLHRLLSPALALICALNCLT
-10 LPTVIT
+10 VQAQPTQ
-16 LLCGLS
+16 
-22 FLSAPAQ
+22 A
-29 TAKPPEKVFRY
+29 PEKVFRY
-40 AFAAAETGFD
+40 AFTAAETGFD

-75 LARPLAIRPNL
+75 LARPLVIRPNL
-86 AAGMPEVSADFKT
+86 ATDMPVVSSDFKT
-99 YTIKLKPGTYFSDD
+99 YTIKLKPGVYFSDD

-118 NKRELVASDVVYTYK
+118 RKRELVASDVVYTYK

-142 PSVSGLREEK
+142 PSVAGLREEK
-152 IIGMEEL
+152 ILGMEEL
-159 REQASKS
+159 REQASKT

-171 DREIEGLRALDKYT
+171 DRDIEGLRALDKYT

-192 LRPRFLEGLTD
+192 VRPRFLEALTD

-215 EAYGDRIMEHPVGTG
+215 ETYGDRIMEHPVGTG

-250 YREDYFEATPP
+250 YREEYFEATPP

-275 GRKLPQIDKIEVSI
+275 GRKLPQIDKVEVSI
-289 IEESQPRWL
+289 IEEAQPRWL

-328 LQKRGIQMQRN
+328 LQKRGIQMQRSF
-339 LLGDVTFT
+339 LSDVTFS
-347 YFGMENPIVGGY
+347 YFAMEHPVVGGY
-359 TPEKIALRRA
+359 TPDKIALRRA
-369 IGMGQN
+369 ISLGQN
-375 TAEEVR
+375 SAEEVR

-387 AIVAQGPVMPL
+387 AVVAQGPVMPL
-398 TAAYDPNMRSEMGVF
+398 TSAYDPNMRSEMGVF
-413 DRPKAMALL
+413 DRAKAMALL
-422 DLFAYTDKDGD
+422 DMFGYTDKDGD

-439 DGKPLAL
+439 DGKPLTL
-446 EYATTSS
+446 EYSTTSS

-469 IGIRVVFKYGQW
+469 IGIRVEFKYGQW

-500 GGGSPDGAGVLA
+500 SGGSPDGAGVLA
-512 LGYSESKGQQN
+512 LGYSQSKGQQN
-523 HARFSLPEYDEI
+523 HARFSLPEYDAL
-535 YKKINRM
+535 YQKINRM

-549 LLIDQAVKILV
+549 ELIDQAVKILV
-560 AYMPYKFSTH
+560 AYMPYKFITH
-570 RFGTDLTHPWVQGYV
+570 RIVTDLNHPWVQGYV

-600 TDLQKSTKP
+600 VQKAPQP

>member
-1 VFALIFFRT
+1 MFALIFHRLIYTALVVT
-10 LPTVIT
+10 LG
-16 LLCGLS
+16 LLS
-22 FLSAPAQ
+22 QSVMSQ
-29 TAKPPEKVFRY
+29 TSKSIPKVFKY
-40 AFAAAETGFD
+40 AFTAAETGFD

-75 LARPLAIRPNL
+75 LARPLIIKPNL

-99 YTIKLKPGTYFSDD
+99 YTIQLKKGVFFSDD

-118 NKRELVASDVVYTYK
+118 QKRELVASDVVYTYK

-152 IIGMEEL
+152 ILGMEEL
-159 REQASKS
+159 REQATKS

-171 DREIEGLRALDKYT
+171 DREVEGLRALDKYT

-192 LRPRFLEGLTD
+192 VRPRFLETLTD

-230 PFKLSEWRRSS
+230 PFKLDEWRRSS
-241 KITLVRNPN
+241 KITFVRNPN
-250 YREDYFEATPP
+250 YREEYFDSAPTEGS
-261 ADSPLA
+261 SPLA
-267 QQVYAQMK
+267 KQVFEQMK
-275 GRKLPQIDKIEVSI
+275 GRKLPQIDKVEVSI
-289 IEESQPRWL
+289 IEEAQPRWL
-298 AFLGNEHDLMER
+298 AFLGSEHDLMER

-339 LLGDVTFT
+339 LLGDVTFS
-347 YFGMENPIVGGY
+347 YFGMENPLVGGY

-369 IGMGQN
+369 IAMGQN
-375 TAEEVR
+375 SAEEVR

-387 AIVAQGPVMPL
+387 AIVAQGPIMPM
-398 TAAYDPNMRSEMGVF
+398 TSAYDPNMRSEMGVF
-413 DRPKAMALL
+413 DRAKAMALL
-422 DLFAYTDKDGD
+422 DMFGYTDKNGD

-439 DGKPLAL
+439 DGKPLTL
-446 EYATTSS
+446 EYSTTSS

-469 IGIRVVFKYGQW
+469 IGIRVEFKYGQW

-500 GGGSPDGAGVLA
+500 SGGSPDGAGVLA
-512 LGYSESKGQQN
+512 LGYSQSKGQQN
-523 HARFSLPEYDEI
+523 HARFSLPEYDEL
-535 YKKINRM
+535 YRQINRM

-549 LLIDQAVKILV
+549 ALVEKAIKILV
-560 AYMPYKFSTH
+560 AYMPYKFITH
-570 RFGTDLTHPWVQGYV
+570 RIGTDLTHPWVQGYV

-600 TDLQKSTKP
+600 VQKAQQP

>member
-1 VFALIFFRT
+1 LIFLRT
-10 LPTVIT
+10 IPTVIT

-29 TAKPPEKVFRY
+29 TVKPPEKVFRY

-75 LARPLAIRPNL
+75 LARPLVIRPNL
-86 AAGMPEVSADFKT
+86 ASGMPEVSADFKT
-99 YTIKLKPGTYFSDD
+99 YTVKLKPGTYFSDD

-118 NKRELVASDVVYTYK
+118 IKRELLASDVVYTYK

-250 YREDYFEATPP
+250 YREEYFEATPP

-267 QQVYAQMK
+267 QQVYAKMK

-339 LLGDVTFT
+339 LLGDVTFS

-369 IGMGQN
+369 IAMGQN

-422 DLFAYTDKDGD
+422 DLFGYTDKDGD

-453 ADYRELNEIW
+453 ADSRELNEIW

-469 IGIRVVFKYGQW
+469 IGVRVVFKYGQW

-512 LGYSESKGQQN
+512 LGYSQSKGQQN

-535 YKKINRM
+535 YKRINRM
-542 PDGPERK
+542 PDSPERK

-570 RFGTDLTHPWVQGYV
+570 RFGTDLTHPWLQGYV

-600 TDLQKSTKP
+600 TDLQKSPKY